1 MNIKELNSVINEAL
15 EQETKKLIQKQISDT
30 DHMIDSIKGFQTL
43 SGLVDKIS
51 DIEDIG
57 NGDFGVVININGI
70 TPEELIDC
78 CGGESLG
85 ETQKNLMQGLHH
97 DLEDNKIGNNF
108 DIDIDTQG
116 DENALDIKIKITTNK
131 DELSGDIDMK
141 EKIKDTN
148 PIADDKKDIIL
159 GSKETNEQTPMQNA
173 TLNVV
178 KGMADATKNTIK
190 AGKIGEKVKKGISNF
205 AKSKTGQKIDKFGK
219 SYVPAYA
226 RGVALKR
233 QLKKEPPQESD
244 PALLKGVTKVQNKIY
259 DPVHTMVDATK
270 NAIRKESIQKRVVTL
285 GEAQMTELLKKIIK
299 EAAETMDAT
308 TQGALIDSAK
318 QNADALAA
326 VEKKIKDYLSFKGN
340 DNPKFPNQIG
350 MGDEKAARQNTS
362 DQDQEVDDNRGRG
375 PQDLDYDTDGV
386 DDNGEPAKKFRDRAK
401 KALVGD
407 STMGNSPDA
416 GNAIKT
422 DVGEKIAKNA
432 ERRRENLRKE
442 PIYPKEAVPVKTKPE
457 KEPLRP
463 VNEEKENSF
472 LKEEI
477 ERMKQMVSYDKKTQ

>member
-15 EQETKKLIQKQISDT
+15 EQETKKLIQEQISDT

-57 NGDFGVVININGI
+57 NGDFGIIININGI
-70 TPEELIDC
+70 SPEELVDC
-78 CGGESLG
+78 CGGESFG
-85 ETQKNLMQGLHH
+85 ESQKNLMQGLHH

-108 DIDIDTQG
+108 DIDVDTQG
-116 DENALDIKIKITTNK
+116 DENALNLKIKITTNK
-131 DELSGDIDMK
+131 DELSGDNEMK
-141 EKIKDTN
+141 EITKDTN
-148 PIADDKKDIIL
+148 PIVDKKKDIIL
-159 GSKETNEQTPMQNA
+159 GSK
-173 TLNVV
+173 TLTEMV
-178 KGMADATKNTIK
+178 KDKIQKTINL
-190 AGKIGEKVKKGISNF
+190 IKK
-205 AKSKTGQKIDKFGK
+205 Q
-219 SYVPAYA
+219 
-226 RGVALKR
+226 
-233 QLKKEPPQESD
+233 
-244 PALLKGVTKVQNKIY
+244 
-259 DPVHTMVDATK
+259 PV
-270 NAIRKESIQKRVVTL
+270 EKRVVTL
-285 GEAQMTELLKKIIK
+285 SEAQMSELLKKIIK

-308 TQGALIDSAK
+308 TQGALKDSAK

-407 STMGNSPDA
+407 TTMGNSPDA

-422 DVGEKIAKNA
+422 DVGEKMAKNV

>member
-1 MNIKELNSVINEAL
+1 MNIKELNNVINEVL
-15 EQETKKLIQKQISDT
+15 EQETKKLIQEQISET
-30 DHMIDSIKGFQTL
+30 DHMIDSVKSFQTL

-57 NGDFGVVININGI
+57 NGDFGIIININGI
-70 TPEELIDC
+70 SPEELVDC

-85 ETQKNLMQGLHH
+85 ESQKNLMQGLHH
-97 DLEDNKIGNNF
+97 DLEDNGIGNNF
-108 DIDIDTQG
+108 DIDIDAQG
-116 DENALDIKIKITTNK
+116 DENALNLKIKITTNK

-159 GSKETNEQTPMQNA
+159 GSDVTEEEKVNEKTDKWIQKAVDPKHKGYCTPM
-173 TLNVV
+173 
-178 KGMADATKNTIK
+178 TKKTCTPARK
-190 AGKIGEKVKKGISNF
+190 ALAKRFKKGI
-205 AKSKTGQKIDKFGK
+205 
-219 SYVPAYA
+219 
-226 RGVALKR
+226 
-233 QLKKEPPQESD
+233 E
-244 PALLKGVTKVQNKIY
+244 
-259 DPVHTMVDATK
+259 
-270 NAIRKESIQKRVVTL
+270 KESVEKRVVTL
-285 GEAQMTELLKKIIK
+285 SEAQMTELLKKIIK

-308 TQGALIDSAK
+308 TQGALRDSAK

-362 DQDQEVDDNRGRG
+362 DQDQEVNDNRGRG

-422 DVGEKIAKNA
+422 DVGEKMAKNV

-463 VNEEKENSF
+463 VNEEKENPL
-472 LKEEI
+472 LKEEM
-477 ERMKQMVSYDKKTQ
+477 ERMKQMVSYNKKTQ

>member
-15 EQETKKLIQKQISDT
+15 EQETKKLIQEQISET
-30 DHMIDSIKGFQTL
+30 DHMIDSIKSFQTL

-57 NGDFGVVININGI
+57 NGDFGIIININGI
-70 TPEELIDC
+70 SPEELVDC

-85 ETQKNLMQGLHH
+85 ESQKNLMQGLHH
-97 DLEDNKIGNNF
+97 DLEDNGIGNNF
-108 DIDIDTQG
+108 DIDIDAQG
-116 DENALDIKIKITTNK
+116 DENALNLKIKITTNK

-159 GSKETNEQTPMQNA
+159 GSDVTEE
-173 TLNVV
+173 
-178 KGMADATKNTIK
+178 
-190 AGKIGEKVKKGISNF
+190 EKVKVLTKHIK
-205 AKSKTGQKIDKFGK
+205 KSI
-219 SYVPAYA
+219 
-226 RGVALKR
+226 
-233 QLKKEPPQESD
+233 KKESLE
-244 PALLKGVTKVQNKIY
+244 
-259 DPVHTMVDATK
+259 
-270 NAIRKESIQKRVVTL
+270 KRVVTL
-285 GEAQMTELLKKIIK
+285 SETQMAELLKKIIK

-308 TQGALIDSAK
+308 TQGALKDSAK

-422 DVGEKIAKNA
+422 DVGEKMAKNV

-463 VNEEKENSF
+463 VNEEKENPL
-472 LKEEI
+472 LKEEM
-477 ERMKQMVSYDKKTQ
+477 ERMKQMVSYNKKTQ

>member
-15 EQETKKLIQKQISDT
+15 EQETKKLIQEQISDT
-30 DHMIDSIKGFQTL
+30 DHMIDSIKSFQTL
-43 SGLVDKIS
+43 SGLIDKIS

-57 NGDFGVVININGI
+57 NGDFGIIININGVS
-70 TPEELIDC
+70 PEELVDC

-85 ETQKNLMQGLHH
+85 ESQKNLMQGLHH

-116 DENALDIKIKITTNK
+116 DENALNLKIKITTNK
-131 DELSGDIDMK
+131 DELSGDNEMK
-141 EKIKDTN
+141 EMTKDTN
-148 PIADDKKDIIL
+148 PTIDKKKNVIL
-159 GSKETNEQTPMQNA
+159 GGNEKEEPMEGDGLHKVA
-173 TLNVV
+173 KT
-178 KGMADATKNTIK
+178 
-190 AGKIGEKVKKGISNF
+190 AGKAAKGLVKANLKYNPFTAGAAEAGRRILGKPESPSASPLQKSISKGLDRL
-205 AKSKTGQKIDKFGK
+205 G
-219 SYVPAYA
+219 
-226 RGVALKR
+226 
-233 QLKKEPPQESD
+233 
-244 PALLKGVTKVQNKIY
+244 NKI
-259 DPVHTMVDATK
+259 
-270 NAIRKESIQKRVVTL
+270 KEEAEKRVVTL
-285 GEAQMTELLKKIIK
+285 SEVQMIELLRKIIK

-308 TQGALIDSAK
+308 TQGARIDSAK

-350 MGDEKAARQNTS
+350 MGDEKAARQNS
-362 DQDQEVDDNRGRG
+362 KDQDQEMDDNRGRG

-463 VNEEKENSF
+463 VNEEKENPL
-472 LKEEI
+472 LKEEM
-477 ERMKQMVSYDKKTQ
+477 ERMKQMVSYNKKTQ